1 VAIIQVETPD
11 GIQQVE
17 IAGDTPTPE
26 EEQAIFNTFF
36 ASQATPEEVT
46 ELDFASASL
55 EEIREYNRARRAA
68 GVDPRTGGQI
78 SEEEFI
84 ETYREP
90 GVDYTTGL
98 DNVEGFSRVQFGR
111 METPEEK
118 AAYLETRVGP
128 EGYRTDALG
137 RFILTD
143 QGRQTLGMGE
153 GKELAIDEEGLSFGD
168 VKEFFGQSGVP
179 IATGI
184 GASLMASG
192 VGFFPGLL
200 IAGAGAAAVKH
211 STMCRGSGTTAT
223 SVY

>member
-1 VAIIQVETPD
+1 
-11 GIQQVE
+11 
-17 IAGDTPTPE
+17 
-26 EEQAIFNTFF
+26 
-36 ASQATPEEVT
+36 
-46 ELDFASASL
+46 
-55 EEIREYNRARRAA
+55 
-68 GVDPRTGGQI
+68 
-78 SEEEFI
+78 
-84 ETYREP
+84 
-90 GVDYTTGL
+90 VDYNTGL
-98 DNVEGFSRVQFGR
+98 DNVEGFSRIQFGR

-143 QGRQTLGMGE
+143 QGRQTLGMGK

-200 IAGAGAAAVKH
+200 IAGAGAAAGKALDEGVEAMEGLQRQSLSDVGRDVAFEAAQRTRWRVKRSLA
-211 STMCRGSGTTAT
+211 STSA
-223 SVY
+223 